1 MLGRTGGGVP
11 AVKAFCN
18 PRERKSWE
26 IVNKAASREGG
37 FETLN
42 SRRWSVSV

>member
-1 MLGRTGGGVP
+1 MP
-11 AVKAFCN
+11 AVKAVCN

-26 IVNKAASREGG
+26 IVNKAASGEGFG
-37 FETLN
+37 TLN